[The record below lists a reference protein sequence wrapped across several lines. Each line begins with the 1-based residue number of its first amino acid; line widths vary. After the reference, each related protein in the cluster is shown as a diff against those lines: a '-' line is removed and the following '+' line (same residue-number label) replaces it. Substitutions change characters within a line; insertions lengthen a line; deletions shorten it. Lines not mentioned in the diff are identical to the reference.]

1 MPLRIDKPTTLYT
14 IEEAR
19 KVVGVS
25 QPTLWKAV
33 KSGKLK
39 AVKYAHYVFI
49 AEDDLFRW
57 RAECYRA
64 DMVRRRKTTNVKQ
77 KRPKR
82 KSNAN

>member
-25 QPTLWKAV
+25 QPTLWKSV

-39 AVKYAHYVFI
+39 AVKYGHYVFI

-64 DMVRRRKTTNVKQ
+64 DMVRRK
-77 KRPKR
+77 KR
-82 KSNAN
+82 KKKGVKRDAD